1 MTSLEKQAL
10 YSVLLRLTDDN
21 QILTPME
28 RRDIIN
34 QIVHA
39 ACGMTADDILSSTQ
53 NNRKLQIKRGTKS
66 QNDNYTGLPGEITFD
81 SETQTIRIHNG
92 TLQGG
97 FALAKLTDIPDII
110 APDDDYVTTQQ
121 VSNLV
126 MPNFESSVS
135 LTFNNSLDYA
145 APCNGFMLIKGNGIS
160 ADLYRPNGGTAVMLE
175 YWLSSNYS
183 CNVHPLPQG
192 YRCKY
197 RGGPSEYS
205 MAVFY
210 PCKNIN

>member
-66 QNDNYTGLPGEITFD
+66 QNDNYTGLPGEITYD
-81 SETQTIRIHNG
+81 SDTQTIRIHNG
-92 TLQGG
+92 TLAGG
-97 FALAKLTDIPDII
+97 VALATLSDIPNISI
-110 APDDDYVTTQQ
+110 LEPDYENLTQ
-121 VSNLV
+121 N
-126 MPNFESSVS
+126 PN
-135 LTFNNSLDYA
+135 
-145 APCNGFMLIKGNGIS
+145 
-160 ADLYRPNGGTAVMLE
+160 TA
-175 YWLSSNYS
+175 
-183 CNVHPLPQG
+183 
-192 YRCKY
+192 
-197 RGGPSEYS
+197 PSEYI
-205 MAVFY
+205 ATNACLIC
-210 PCKNIN
+210 CKGNALAYDLYKDDTQILVEFIYSANYTSAWAFVPPGYRLVRRETSQYSNFIIVPLQ

>member
-81 SETQTIRIHNG
+81 ETDNSLRIHDG
-92 TLQGG
+92 TTVGG
-97 FALAKLTDIPDII
+97 HLIGGGSFGNMFANANLSNITDSACNII
-110 APDDDYVTTQQ
+110 ANARRLDFDNRIDYTAASQITIPSDGYIFCRGSTRSMDWVTDDFQTVIMAEFILSNNYSTVWAPVFIGQCLKNRVTSEYQQ
-121 VSNLV
+121 VCFI
-126 MPNFESSVS
+126 P
-135 LTFNNSLDYA
+135 Y
-145 APCNGFMLIKGNGIS
+145 IS
-160 ADLYRPNGGTAVMLE
+160 
-175 YWLSSNYS
+175 
-183 CNVHPLPQG
+183 
-192 YRCKY
+192 
-197 RGGPSEYS
+197 
-205 MAVFY
+205 
-210 PCKNIN
+210 IN